1 MLSAATQNPA
11 AERFQARFRRVLEF
25 IDAHLDERLTLE
37 RLSEVAAFSQFHFH
51 REFSEL
57 FGIGTYQYLQL
68 VRLHRAAYRLAYRP
82 EQSVTSIA
90 HDSGYDGSDAFARA
104 FRKRLGQSPSEF
116 RQQPDWTAWHAMQ
129 HQLSELR
136 NRHMSP
142 SHLAQAVEIVHFE
155 PVRVAVLEHRGPPD
169 RLGESI
175 RRFIAW
181 RKQHRLPPH
190 VSATFN
196 IAYDDPET
204 TEPAQF
210 RFDLCAAIDRDPEA
224 DDSGIVLKEIPGG
237 RCARLRHRGPEAT
250 LGQSIRYLYGAWL
263 PASGEEPRDFPLF
276 LQRVVFFPDVP
287 EHEAV
292 TDIYLP
298 LQGRP

>member
-37 RLSEVAAFSQFHFH
+37 RLSEVAAFSPFHFH

-116 RQQPDWTAWHAMQ
+116 RQEPDWTAWHAMQ

-142 SHLAQAVEIVHFE
+142 SHLGKPSRSCISNPYALQFSSIAVHPTDSVNRFADSS
-155 PVRVAVLEHRGPPD
+155 PGAS
-169 RLGESI
+169 SI
-175 RRFIAW
+175 ACRRM
-181 RKQHRLPPH
+181 
-190 VSATFN
+190 
-196 IAYDDPET
+196 
-204 TEPAQF
+204 
-210 RFDLCAAIDRDPEA
+210 
-224 DDSGIVLKEIPGG
+224 
-237 RCARLRHRGPEAT
+237 
-250 LGQSIRYLYGAWL
+250 
-263 PASGEEPRDFPLF
+263 
-276 LQRVVFFPDVP
+276 
-287 EHEAV
+287 
-292 TDIYLP
+292 
-298 LQGRP
+298 